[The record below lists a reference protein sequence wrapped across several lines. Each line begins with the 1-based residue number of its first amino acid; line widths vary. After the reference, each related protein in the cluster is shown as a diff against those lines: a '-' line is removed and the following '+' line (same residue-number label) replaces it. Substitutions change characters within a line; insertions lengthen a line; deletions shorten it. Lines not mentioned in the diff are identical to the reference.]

1 MEKSGVFKMERFWIF
16 KVKKKKKK
24 KGRKEGRGEGGNKP
38 GNLQDDKAIDL
49 QD

>member
-24 KGRKEGRGEGGNKP
+24 GGRRGEEREETNPEICRMKKP
-38 GNLQDDKAIDL
+38 
-49 QD
+49 